1 MDAKYEAATALVMR
15 FFRGLDTR
23 DHAAVAALMAPD
35 GVWVRQGTR
44 LNGPAAVMAAL
55 EQRPAN
61 RVTCHLI
68 SNLWAEQFDEQR
80 ARLNFYLTAYEG
92 VMENGALTG
101 TRMAGVRYCTDEL
114 VYLEGGWRIKEK
126 SSVAHMPAP

>member
-1 MDAKYEAATALVMR
+1 MDPKFAQATALVMR

-35 GVWVRQGTR
+35 GVWVRQGKP

-55 EQRPAN
+55 KQRPVN

-68 SNLWAEQFDEQR
+68 TNVWAEHFDAQR

-92 VMENGALTG
+92 SVTDSVI
-101 TRMAGVRYCTDEL
+101 AGVRMLGMRYCTDEL
-114 VYLEGGWRIKEK
+114 VYLEDGWRIREK
-126 SSVAHMPAP
+126 TSVAHMPAP